1 MARPPLRLGELIE
14 HWTLVGQETDLVSA
28 KHLDTRLP
36 FALLL
41 KFYGRHGRF
50 PRSRGELHPDAVE
63 FVARALKADPASVA
77 AYDWSGRSIE
87 RHHGQIRRHFGFRVC
102 GEAEGEKLAM
112 YLAGDFAQRERRY
125 DLVREQFLGECRVRQ
140 LEPPTPDQVDRYVRT
155 ALFQGA
161 RLLSGRVAGRL
172 SGQAVARLLA
182 LIGAGTSDDV
192 EDEDPDLLRMIKAA
206 PGPVSLA
213 SLLAEAGKLTAIGS
227 FGLPEDLFRDVA
239 PRVLKEW
246 RDQAMTESPRHLR
259 DHADD
264 LKVALL
270 AALLFCRRR
279 EITDDLVNL
288 LISTVH
294 RIGARAER
302 RVTTELVNAFRR
314 VQGKEGLLFR
324 VADAALAR
332 PDDSVRRVVFP
343 AAGEDNLRNLVAEYK
358 SSGPAYRRTVQTTY
372 RASYTNHYRAGLI
385 RLLEVLQFRS
395 EDSHQ
400 PVLEAVQLVRRHAA
414 SPQLTYYPEGETVPV
429 HGGLAGDWADLV
441 YRTDGKGRRRVVRS
455 VYEIRTFEALVDQ
468 LRCKGIWV
476 LGAEEFRN
484 PDEDLVTDFAERR
497 TEHYAALRKP
507 LDPRDF
513 ITELQGELRRE
524 LQALDD
530 AVPGLPWLEIAPHG
544 RHGAIRLTPLDAAPE
559 PANLRRLK
567 KAIAHRWGMLRLID
581 VLKEAVLRSG
591 CQQVIGRA
599 AGRGGRL
606 GPGELLERLLLVI
619 YAYGTGAVAAADRG
633 ADDRGPDEH
642 DLYYARRWYLTTEL
656 TEALAVQIANA
667 TFAAR
672 HKAVWGEGSS
682 AVASD
687 STHFG
692 AWDQNLFTEWHS
704 RYEGRGVLIYWHIER
719 KSMVIHSQL
728 LSCTASEV
736 AAMIQGAI
744 HHGTEMDVK
753 ANYVDTH
760 GQSVVGFGLTRLLG
774 FDLLPRI
781 KRINHIR
788 LYPPARGEEFPN
800 LVPAMVGRAIDWD
813 LIAAQYDDVIKHATS
828 IKSNAASTAAILRRF
843 GRTNVMHP
851 AYQAMQEIGRAQRT
865 IFVCRYLRDRELQRE
880 INAALNVA
888 ESWNAGNAVLHY
900 GKGGDIPGNRRDEQE
915 LTVLCLRVLQASV
928 SFLNTLLIQ
937 DVLDGGELQLAAED
951 QRAITPL
958 FWSHIAPYG
967 EVTLD
972 MTRRISLNGD
982 AIPDGEQAGT

>member
-1 MARPPLRLGELIE
+1 MARPPLSLGELIE
-14 HWTLVGQETDLVSA
+14 HWTLVGKEIDLVSA
-28 KHLDTRLP
+28 KHLDIRLA

-102 GEAEGEKLAM
+102 GEAEGEKLAKF
-112 YLAGDFAQRERRY
+112 LAGDFTQRERRY
-125 DLVREQFLGECRVRQ
+125 DMVREQFLGECRVQQ
-140 LEPPTPDQVDRYVRT
+140 LEPPTADQVDRYVRT

-161 RLLSGRVAGRL
+161 RLLTGRITGRL
-172 SGQAVARLLA
+172 SGQSITRLLA
-182 LIGAGTSDDV
+182 LIGTSDDG
-192 EDEDPDLLRMIKAA
+192 EEEDPDLLRMIKAA
-206 PGPVSLA
+206 PGTVTLA
-213 SLLAEAGKLTAIGS
+213 SMLAEIDKLTAIGS
-227 FGLPEDLFRDVA
+227 FGLPEGLFRDVV

-246 RDQAMTESPRHLR
+246 RDQAMTESPSHLR

-279 EITDDLVNL
+279 EITDALVTL

-314 VQGKEGLLFR
+314 VQGKEALLFR
-324 VADAALAR
+324 VADAALSR

-343 AAGEDNLRNLVAEYK
+343 VVGKTICGTWSPSTSRPAPPTGARCRPPTVPPTPTTTGLV
-358 SSGPAYRRTVQTTY
+358 
-372 RASYTNHYRAGLI
+372 

-400 PVLEAVQLVRRHAA
+400 PVLEAVQLVRRYAA
-414 SPQLTYYPEGETVPV
+414 SPQLTYCPEGESVPV
-429 HGGLAGDWADLV
+429 HGGLSGDWQDLA
-441 YRTDGKGRRRVVRS
+441 YRTDGRGHRRVVRTI
-455 VYEIRTFEALVDQ
+455 YEIRTFEALVDQ
-468 LRCKGIWV
+468 RRCKGIWV

-497 TEHYAALRKP
+497 TEHYAGLRKP
-507 LDPRDF
+507 LDPRAF
-513 ITELQGELRRE
+513 IAELQGELRRE
-524 LQALDD
+524 LQALDG
-530 AVPGLPWLEIAPHG
+530 AVPGLPWLEISPRG
-544 RHGAIRLTPLDAAPE
+544 RQGAIRLTPLDAAPE
-559 PANLRRLK
+559 PTNLGRLK

-591 CQQVIGRA
+591 CLQVIERSS
-599 AGRGGRL
+599 GRGGRL

-619 YAYGTGAVAAADRG
+619 YAYGTGAGIRAVAAADRG
-633 ADDRGPDEH
+633 PDDRGPDEH

-656 TEALAVQIANA
+656 AEALAVQIANA

-704 RYEGRGVLIYWHIER
+704 RYGGRGVLIYWHIER

-728 LSCTASEV
+728 LGCTASEV

-800 LVPAMVGRAIDWD
+800 LASAMVGRAIDWD
-813 LIAAQYDDVIKHATS
+813 LIAAQYDDVIKYATS
-828 IKSNAASTAAILRRF
+828 IKSNAASTTAILRRF
-843 GRTNVMHP
+843 HRTNLMHP
-851 AYQAMQEIGRAQRT
+851 TYQAIQEIGRAQRT
-865 IFVCRYLRDRELQRE
+865 IFACRYLQDRDLQRE
-880 INAALNVA
+880 VNAALNVA

-928 SFLNTLLIQ
+928 PFLNTLLIQ
-937 DVLDGGELQLAAED
+937 DVLADGDLRLAAED

-972 MTRRISLNGD
+972 MTRRISLSND
-982 AIPDGEQAGT
+982 TIPDGEQTGT